1 MRPYFEP
8 KRGRTTWLNLMEVYY
23 ALLRD
28 GTSRQSAREV
38 VASFE
43 SLLVDFSFQ
52 DALDAIDLRAHWPRR
67 RPRISDVDALSYH
80 LAVRRKMRFLTA
92 DRAFK
97 GLPNVTFFRLP

>member
-8 KRGRTTWLNLMEVYY
+8 SRGGTTWLTLMEVYH

-28 GTSRQSAREV
+28 GPSRQSAREV

-52 DALDAIDLRAHWPRR
+52 DALDAMALRAHWPRR
-67 RPRISDVDALSYH
+67 RPPISYVAALSSPP
-80 LAVRRKMRFLTA
+80 AVRRKMRFLTA

-97 GLPNVTFFRLP
+97 GLPNVTLFRLP